1 MRMHKTVRFTISLL
15 FLVNISFAQSVQQKI
30 ENAVK
35 RLLADSS
42 MKHAILG
49 LYVLNS
55 KTNEIL
61 YDQNGET
68 GLAPASC
75 QKIFSSIAAMDL
87 LGHDYR
93 FKTELG
99 YEGTIKDGELNGNL
113 FFIGYGDPTL
123 GSWRFNET
131 KDSVVLN
138 KWMHEIKNAGI
149 KKINGNVYLD
159 NSKFSFNPIPGGWIW
174 DDIGN
179 YYGAGH
185 WGLNWHENQYD
196 LVLQPGTKEG
206 DITKIL
212 KALPEMYLGF
222 IDNFIKT
229 GKAGSGDN
237 GYIYMSPYNAYGFTE
252 GTIPLQENPFTIS
265 GSISLP
271 SEKLLSLLNKQF
283 DKNNFNV
290 EEKRFKTTEGLIG
303 NNLTIPKPATVFYT
317 HYSPSL
323 DSINY
328 HFLKHSINLYGEALV
343 RTMAYE
349 KNGFGH
355 TDSGVNIVRKFWQ
368 ERGIE
373 KSALHI
379 MDGSGLSPQ
388 NRVTAHALVTALQ
401 YARTRDW
408 FKSFYFDLPEYNQ
421 MKLKSGSIGGAR
433 SFAGY
438 HTAKDGTEYTVAIIV
453 NNYDGSSSAI
463 VKKMFLILDE
473 LK

>member
-1 MRMHKTVRFTISLL
+1 MNKTVRFTISLL
-15 FLVNISFAQSVQQKI
+15 FLIHISFAQSRQQKI
-30 ENAVK
+30 DIAVK
-35 RLLADSS
+35 HLLADSS

-49 LYVLNS
+49 LYVVNTA
-55 KTNEIL
+55 TNATV
-61 YDQNGET
+61 YDINAET
-68 GLAPASC
+68 GLAAASC
-75 QKIFSSIAAMDL
+75 QKIFTSIAAMDL

-99 YEGTIKDGELNGNL
+99 YDGNIKDGELNGNL

-138 KWMHEIKNAGI
+138 KWMQEIKKLGI

-159 NSKFSFNPIPGGWIW
+159 NSKFSYNPIPGGWIW

-185 WGLNWHENQYD
+185 WGLNWHENQYE
-196 LVLQPGTKEG
+196 LVLQPGEKVG
-206 DITKIL
+206 DTARILRDEPFEAAPILDNYIITAK
-212 KALPEMYLGF
+212 K
-222 IDNFIKT
+222 
-229 GKAGSGDN
+229 GSGDN
-237 GYIYMSPYNAYGFTE
+237 AYIYSTPYSPLGFVD
-252 GTIPLQENPFTIS
+252 GTIPQQDELFTIAGAITQPS
-265 GSISLP
+265 VLINDLIRKIFKNTILIKDIIRSETASNIFHKAISKP
-271 SEKLLSLLNKQF
+271 SK
-283 DKNNFNV
+283 
-290 EEKRFKTTEGLIG
+290 I
-303 NNLTIPKPATVFYT
+303 FYT

-328 HFLKHSINLYGEALV
+328 YFLKRSINLYGEALI

-355 TDSGVNIVRKFWQ
+355 TDSGVNIVRKYWQ

-388 NRVTAHALVTALQ
+388 NRVTAHSLVTALQ
-401 YARTRDW
+401 DAKTRDW
-408 FKSFYFDLPEYNQ
+408 FNSFYFDLPEYNQ

-438 HTAKDGTEYTVAIIV
+438 HTAKDGTQYTVAIIV

>member
-1 MRMHKTVRFTISLL
+1 MRMNKTVRFTFSLL
-15 FLVNISFAQSVQQKI
+15 FLLHISFAQSRQQKI
-30 ENAVK
+30 DIAVK
-35 RLLADSS
+35 HLLADSS

-49 LYVLNS
+49 LYVVNTS
-55 KTNEIL
+55 TNETV
-61 YDQNGET
+61 YDINAET

-75 QKIFSSIAAMDL
+75 QKIFTSIAAMDL
-87 LGHDYR
+87 LGHDYH

-99 YEGTIKDGELNGNL
+99 YDGSINDGELNGNL

-123 GSWRFNET
+123 GSWRYNET

-138 KWMHEIKNAGI
+138 KWMHEIKSAGI
-149 KKINGNVYLD
+149 KKINGKLVFD
-159 NSKFSFNPIPGGWIW
+159 NARFSFNPIPGGWIW

-185 WGLNWHENQYD
+185 WALNWHENQYD
-196 LVLQPGTKEG
+196 LVLQPGKNID
-206 DITKIL
+206 DITAVKKSLPLLPPL
-212 KALPEMYLGF
+212 KNQ
-222 IDNFIKT
+222 IRT
-229 GKAGSGDN
+229 GKPNSGDN
-237 GYIYMSPYNAYGFTE
+237 GYIYLPPYAKNGFTE
-252 GTIPLQENPFTIS
+252 GTIPLQEKEFSIS
-265 GSISLP
+265 GSMPNPVDEFAENVVGI
-271 SEKLLSLLNKQF
+271 LLESNKILSAQHSFQF
-283 DKNNFNV
+283 IDQASSKDAV
-290 EEKRFKTTEGLIG
+290 VI
-303 NNLTIPKPATVFYT
+303 KPATIFYT
-317 HYSPSL
+317 QYSPSL

-328 HFLKHSINLYGEALV
+328 YFLKHSINLYGEALV
-343 RTMAYE
+343 RTIAYE

-355 TDSGVNIVRKFWQ
+355 TDSGVNIVRKYWQ

-388 NRVTAHALVTALQ
+388 NRVTAHSLVTALQ

-408 FKSFYFDLPEYNQ
+408 FNSFYFDLPEYNQ

-438 HTAKDGTEYTVAIIV
+438 HTAKDGTQYAVAIIV